1 MKAIAHLRIGTRLTL
16 GFALIIALLATIAG
30 VGFAKLNV
38 IAGDIDVILHDR
50 YANVALA
57 QKVENEVNR
66 QLNAL
71 RTALIATERSAVAAE
86 LARVDASKP
95 VVTKA
100 IAQLRASQAGRDQAA
115 LHALVEQHE
124 AFRQR
129 EDRLLDHLKAG
140 RTEDARNELLTQILP
155 LQTTYLAA
163 IEAFAETQAGGME
176 AYGAEALKAAHDAKL
191 LSALL
196 AGIAVLM
203 AVAVAFVLTRSI
215 TLPIAQA
222 LRVARTVAAGDL
234 TSRIEVDGRDEMAE
248 LLTALR
254 SMNDNLARIVS
265 EVRESSNSIA
275 SGSHQIAVGG
285 ADLSTRTE
293 EQASSIEQTAA
304 SMEQIATAV
313 RHSADTSRAATG
325 LAQSASAVASRG
337 GEAVAGVVATMG
349 TISESSRR
357 IADITGVIDGIAF
370 QTNILA
376 LNAAVEAAR
385 AGEQGRGFAVVA
397 GEVRTLAQRA
407 ATAAK
412 DIKRL
417 IGESQD
423 RVDAGARQVEQ
434 AGTTM
439 GDIVAQ
445 AGQVAGM
452 IAALDTTFDEQSR
465 GIGQIN
471 EAVSQMDQMT
481 QQNAALV
488 EESAAAADSLRQQAA
503 RLSALVDTFRLPPS
517 A

>member
-1 MKAIAHLRIGTRLTL
+1 MKAIAHLRIGARLTL

-38 IAGDIDVILHDR
+38 IAADIEVILHDR

-66 QLNAL
+66 QLSAL
-71 RTALIATERSAVAAE
+71 RTALISVERSVVAAE
-86 LARVDASKP
+86 LAKVEDSKA
-95 VVTKA
+95 VVRQA
-100 IAQLRASQAGRDQAA
+100 IEQLRTRVRAERDRAALRTLTEQQEAFHQREELLLQHIQAGRTD
-115 LHALVEQHE
+115 E
-124 AFRQR
+124 
-129 EDRLLDHLKAG
+129 
-140 RTEDARNELLTQILP
+140 ARNALLTQILP
-155 LQTTYLAA
+155 LQATYLAA
-163 IEAFAETQAGGME
+163 IEDFAETQAGGME

-191 LSALL
+191 LSGLL

-215 TLPIAQA
+215 TRPIAQA

-234 TSRIEVDGRDEMAE
+234 TSRIEVEGKDEMAD

-265 EVRESSNSIA
+265 EVRESSDSIA
-275 SGSHQIAVGG
+275 SGSHQIAAGG
-285 ADLSTRTE
+285 ADLSNRTE
-293 EQASSIEQTAA
+293 EQASSIQQTAA

-325 LAQSASAVASRG
+325 LAQAASAVASRG
-337 GEAVAGVVATMG
+337 GEAVAEVVSTMAS
-349 TISESSRR
+349 ISESSRR

-385 AGEQGRGFAVVA
+385 AGEHGRGFAVVA

-417 IGESQD
+417 TGESQG
-423 RVDAGARQVEQ
+423 RVEAGARQVEQ
-434 AGTTM
+434 AGATM

-445 AGQVAGM
+445 AGQVTGL
-452 IAALDTTFDEQSR
+452 ISALDTTFEEQSK

-471 EAVSQMDQMT
+471 DAVSQMDQMT

-488 EESAAAADSLRQQAA
+488 EESAAAAASLRQQAA
-503 RLSALVDTFRLPPS
+503 RLSALVDTFRLN

>member
-30 VGFAKLNV
+30 VGFAKLNI

-57 QKVENEVNR
+57 QRLENEVNQ

-71 RTALIATERSAVAAE
+71 RTALIATERGLVDAE
-86 LARVDASKP
+86 LAKVEASKP

-100 IAQLRASQAGRDQAA
+100 IEQLQGRVQAGRDQGA
-115 LHALVEQHE
+115 LRTLMEQQT

-129 EDRLLDHLKAG
+129 EDRLLEHLKAG
-140 RTEDARNELLTQILP
+140 RTDDARSELLTHILP

-163 IEAFAETQAGGME
+163 IEAFAETQAAGME
-176 AYGAEALKAAHDAKL
+176 SYGAEALEAAHDAKL
-191 LSALL
+191 LSGLL
-196 AGIAVLM
+196 AAIAVLM

-234 TSRIEVDGRDEMAE
+234 TSRIQVQGTDEMAE

-254 SMNDNLARIVS
+254 NMNDNLARIVS
-265 EVRESSNSIA
+265 EVRESSDSIA
-275 SGSHQIAVGG
+275 SGSNQIAAGG

-293 EQASSIEQTAA
+293 EQASSIQQTAA

-337 GEAVAGVVATMG
+337 GAAVAGVVATMG
-349 TISESSRR
+349 AIGESSRR

-385 AGEQGRGFAVVA
+385 AGEHGRGFAVVA

-407 ATAAK
+407 ASAAK
-412 DIKRL
+412 DIKHL
-417 IGESQD
+417 IGESQG
-423 RVDAGARQVEQ
+423 RVDAGALQVQQ
-434 AGTTM
+434 AGATM

-445 AGQVAGM
+445 AGQVAGL
-452 IAALDTTFDEQSR
+452 ISALDTTFDEQSR

-471 EAVSQMDQMT
+471 EAVTQMDQMT

-488 EESAAAADSLRQQAA
+488 EESAAAADSLRRQAA
-503 RLSALVDTFRLPPS
+503 RLTALVDTFRLN

>member
-1 MKAIAHLRIGTRLTL
+1 MKAIAHLRIGARLTL
-16 GFALIIALLATIAG
+16 GFALIIALLASIAG
-30 VGFAKLNV
+30 VGFAKLNI
-38 IAGDIDVILHDR
+38 IADDIEVILHER

-57 QKVENEVNR
+57 QTVENETNR

-71 RTALIATERSAVAAE
+71 RTALIATERSLVDAEVAK
-86 LARVDASKP
+86 VQASKP
-95 VVTKA
+95 LVMKA
-100 IAQLRASQAGRDQAA
+100 IEQLRASVHDQRGRTA
-115 LHALVEQHE
+115 LSALIEQQD

-129 EDRLLDHLKAG
+129 EDLLLEHIKAG
-140 RTEDARNELLTQILP
+140 RTEEARSELLTHLLP
-155 LQTTYLAA
+155 LQARYLTA

-176 AYGAEALKAAHDAKL
+176 AYGAEALEAAHDAKM
-191 LSALL
+191 LSGLL
-196 AGIAVLM
+196 ALIAVLL
-203 AVAVAFVLTRSI
+203 AVAIAFVLTRSI
-215 TLPIAQA
+215 TQPIAQA

-234 TSRIEVDGRDEMAE
+234 TSRFEVHGKDEMAE

-254 SMNDNLARIVS
+254 TMNDSLVRIVS
-265 EVRESSNSIA
+265 EVRESSDSIA
-275 SGSHQIAVGG
+275 SGSHQIATGG
-285 ADLSTRTE
+285 ADLSNRTE
-293 EQASSIEQTAA
+293 EQASSIQQTAA
-304 SMEQIATAV
+304 SMEEIATAV
-313 RHSADTSRAATG
+313 RHSADTSRTATG
-325 LAQSASAVASRG
+325 LAHAASAVASRG
-337 GEAVAGVVATMG
+337 GQAVADVVSTMG
-349 TISESSRR
+349 SISESSRR

-385 AGEQGRGFAVVA
+385 AGEHGRGFAVVA

-417 IGESQD
+417 IGESQG
-423 RVDAGARQVEQ
+423 RVEAGARQVEQ
-434 AGTTM
+434 AGTTI

-445 AGQVAGM
+445 AGQVARL
-452 IAALDTTFDEQSR
+452 ISALDTSFDEQSR

-488 EESAAAADSLRQQAA
+488 EESAAAAASLRQQAA
-503 RLSALVDTFRLPPS
+503 RLSALVDTFRLN

>member
-1 MKAIAHLRIGTRLTL
+1 MKAIAHLRIGARLTL
-16 GFALIIALLATIAG
+16 GFALIIALLASIAG

-38 IAGDIDVILHDR
+38 IADDIEVILHER
-50 YANVALA
+50 YASVALA
-57 QKVENEVNR
+57 QKVENETNR

-71 RTALIATERSAVAAE
+71 RTALIATERSLVEAEVAK
-86 LARVDASKP
+86 VQASKP
-95 VVTKA
+95 LVMKA
-100 IAQLRASQAGRDQAA
+100 IEQLRTSVHDERGRAA
-115 LHALVEQHE
+115 LRSLIEQHD

-129 EDRLLDHLKAG
+129 EDLLLEHIKAG
-140 RTEDARNELLTQILP
+140 RTEEARSELLTHLLP
-155 LQTTYLAA
+155 LQTRYLTA
-163 IEAFAETQAGGME
+163 IEDFAETQAGGME
-176 AYGAEALKAAHDAKL
+176 AYGAEALEAAHDAKM
-191 LSALL
+191 LSGLL
-196 AGIAVLM
+196 AAIAVLL
-203 AVAVAFVLTRSI
+203 AAAIAFVLTRSI

-234 TSRIEVDGRDEMAE
+234 TSRIQVQGRDEMAE

-254 SMNDNLARIVS
+254 TMNDNLVRIVS
-265 EVRESSNSIA
+265 EVRESSDSIA
-275 SGSHQIAVGG
+275 SGSNQIAAGG
-285 ADLSTRTE
+285 ADLSNRTE
-293 EQASSIEQTAA
+293 EQASSIQETAA

-313 RHSADTSRAATG
+313 RHSADTSRTATG
-325 LAQSASAVASRG
+325 LAQAASSVASRG
-337 GEAVAGVVATMG
+337 GEAVAEVVSTMG
-349 TISESSRR
+349 AISESSRR

-370 QTNILA
+370 QTNIRA

-385 AGEQGRGFAVVA
+385 AGEPGRGFAVVA

-488 EESAAAADSLRQQAA
+488 EESAAAAASLRQQAA
-503 RLSALVDTFRLPPS
+503 RLSALVDTFRLN